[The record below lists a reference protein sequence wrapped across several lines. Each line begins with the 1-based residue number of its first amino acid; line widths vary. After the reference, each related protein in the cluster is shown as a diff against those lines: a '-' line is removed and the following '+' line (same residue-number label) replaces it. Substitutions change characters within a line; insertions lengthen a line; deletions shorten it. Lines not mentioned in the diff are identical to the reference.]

1 MIAGRVSSSSRANS
15 LIAFLIALG
24 VIEPERSEGGF
35 AISRSEVRVPDR
47 ASRRSGSDRRTRR
60 PGTLFSAGAIASYV
74 GVAPRLRQS
83 GKKALLLQQSNNSV
97 RERSLAQGALD
108 GGSQRRPLQ

>member
-47 ASRRSGSDRRTRR
+47 A
-60 PGTLFSAGAIASYV
+60 LQAQ
-74 GVAPRLRQS
+74 RL
-83 GKKALLLQQSNNSV
+83 
-97 RERSLAQGALD
+97 
-108 GGSQRRPLQ
+108 